1 MTRYGLH
8 DRLPD
13 LPLDPPEPD
22 EREFDE
28 LSRDEKI
35 QRLGEQ
41 YNWQELAAMYLDA
54 LEGK

>member
-1 MTRYGLH
+1 LH